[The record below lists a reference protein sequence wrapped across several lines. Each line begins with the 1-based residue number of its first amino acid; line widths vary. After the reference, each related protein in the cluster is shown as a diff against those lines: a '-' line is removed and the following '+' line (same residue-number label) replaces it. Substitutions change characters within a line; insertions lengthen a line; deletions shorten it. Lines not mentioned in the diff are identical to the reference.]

1 MLFIYLHLKSDCKI
15 EIQCTS
21 MNLTKMKIFS
31 FLHFRANT
39 LIQVTINAIINISKR
54 SITIEINISYKRYNC
69 VF

>member
-31 FLHFRANT
+31 FLYFKANA
-39 LIQVTINAIINISKR
+39 LIQVMINAIIIISKK
-54 SITIEINISYKRYNC
+54 SITIDINISYKGYNC